1 MRQKMETQSR
11 QIQLKFNTST
21 IIFQQLLNY
30 RIDPISTQHKI
41 ARIQELE
48 LSFALET
55 GHLFVDAASGEAQ
68 RLRSCATFN
77 RVISAGGYAATMD
90 RMIVQAEKLI
100 STAKEKKQITNAIYV
115 EICRTID
122 SYPRGEYTR
131 SAAGDVQLIDYTHC
145 IACGS
150 NMIVNATRSELKCP
164 EDDCGIVCSLVGT
177 VFDDMQF
184 YSQEGQKA
192 KSGTFNPNRHFRF
205 WWTHILAT
213 EPESEL
219 AVRGETAEKLI
230 ADVNNIIGRDK
241 KILQLLSVVDIRL
254 ILQELAHSSNLNKN
268 IPLILKKIT
277 GVSPPQLNDGI
288 AVRVENIFSKAIEI
302 SERIRSDSRV
312 NRNYYPY
319 YIYKI
324 LDQLLEPDDVKQ
336 RRILCYIYMQSQ
348 DTVEADDREWEQVCM
363 HLPEIDYVPTD
374 RFGADK
380 YRIR

>member
-1 MRQKMETQSR
+1 METQSR
-11 QIQLKFNTST
+11 QIQLKFNIS
-21 IIFQQLLNY
+21 IVICKQLLNFNINP
-30 RIDPISTQHKI
+30 RGTQENI

-48 LSFALET
+48 LAFALET

-68 RLRSCATFN
+68 RIRASTAFS
-77 RVISAGGYAATMD
+77 RVIAAGSYAATID
-90 RMIVQAEKLI
+90 QMIIQTEKLI
-100 STAKEKKQITNAIYV
+100 LAARDKKQITNVVYAD
-115 EICRTID
+115 ICRTID
-122 SYPRGEYTR
+122 GYPRGEYTR

-145 IACGS
+145 IACGA

-164 EDDCGIVCSLVGT
+164 EDDCGIICSLVGT
-177 VFDDMQF
+177 VFDDLQF

-205 WWTHILAT
+205 WWTHILAS

-230 ADVNNIIGRDK
+230 DDVNEIIRRDK
-241 KILQLLSVVDIRL
+241 KILQLLTVVDVRL
-254 ILQELAHSSNLNKN
+254 ILQELVHTSNLNKN

-277 GVSPPQLNDGI
+277 GVSPPQLDDGI

-302 SERIRSDSRV
+302 SERIRSDLRV

-324 LDQLLEPDDVKQ
+324 LDQLLDPTDFKQ